1 MNIELIRWPTEAD
14 WLMAKRCAL
23 VTVGK
28 DSETPPT
35 EEWKRRSLEAR
46 HSYIRELRFVFRI
59 TGIPYWVAMHL
70 VRHHVGCQPY
80 IKTQRNDRQKV
91 YDRGEAPQNAPVDM
105 MWSMNAEALMNLA
118 NKRLCF
124 LAAKETREV
133 VIQMCK
139 EVESVCPEFINFLVT
154 MCEYHGW
161 VCHEMQPCGRLS
173 NGM

>member
-1 MNIELIRWPTEAD
+1 MNIELIKWPTEAD

-35 EEWKRRSLEAR
+35 EEWKRKSLEAR
-46 HSYIRELRFVFRI
+46 HSYIRELNFVFRI

-80 IKTQRNDRQKV
+80 IKTQRNDRQNV

-105 MWSMNAEALMNLA
+105 MWSMNAEALMTIA
-118 NKRLCF
+118 NKRLCAM
-124 LAAKETREV
+124 AADATKRV
-133 VIQMCK
+133 VAKMCRL
-139 EVESVCPEFINFLVT
+139 VEARCPEFIGRLCP
-154 MCEYHGW
+154 MCEYHGGA
-161 VCHEMQPCGRLS
+161 CHEMQPCGKYKR
-173 NGM
+173 

>member
-1 MNIELIRWPTEAD
+1 MNIELIKWPTEAD

-35 EEWKRRSLEAR
+35 EEWKRKSLEAR
-46 HSYIRELRFVFRI
+46 HSYIRELNFVFRI

-80 IKTQRNDRQKV
+80 IKTQRNDRQSV

-105 MWSMNAEALMNLA
+105 MWSLNAEALMTLA
-118 NKRLCF
+118 NKRLCW
-124 LAAKETREV
+124 LAALETRETV
-133 VIQMCK
+133 RKMCGL
-139 EVESVCPEFINFLVT
+139 VHGRCPEFLGYLVPNC
-154 MCEYHGW
+154 MYHGGK
-161 VCHEMQPCGRLS
+161 CHEMQPCGKYKR
-173 NGM
+173 